1 MLKMWAFQNG
11 LQINGIYSD
20 VASRINFD
28 GRKNFFKLLDEI
40 MTYKVWKV
48 IIAYIEETRGWRSN

>member
-28 GRKNFFKLLDEI
+28 DRKNFFKLLDEI

>member
-1 MLKMWAFQNG
+1 MLKIWAFQNG

-20 VASRINFD
+20 VASGINFD

-40 MTYKVWKV
+40 MTYKVGKV

>member
-20 VASRINFD
+20 VALASGINFD

-40 MTYKVWKV
+40 MTYKVGKV
-48 IIAYIEETRGWRSN
+48 IIAYIEETRG